1 MSNLQQIVALLG
13 IRQAVRTPLEM
24 RPLVRKGLPYRAMER
39 VAKELDLSVD
49 ETAEAIGLAR
59 RTMARRKT
67 AKLLDASESERVVRL
82 ARALTRAADVLG
94 SREKARSWIRKP
106 NRALNGEPPLAMLDT
121 DIGTQAVDDV
131 LTRIEHGVFS

>member
-1 MSNLQQIVALLG
+1 MSNLQQVVALLG
-13 IRQAVRTPLEM
+13 IRRVVRTQLEM
-24 RPLVRKGLPYRAMER
+24 RPLVRRGLPYRAMER

-49 ETAEAIGLAR
+49 ETAKAIGLAG
-59 RTMARRKT
+59 RTMARRKA
-67 AKLLDASESERVVRL
+67 AKILDASESERVVRL

-94 SREKARSWIRKP
+94 SREKARAWIRKP
-106 NRALNGEPPLAMLDT
+106 NRALHGEQPLALLDT